1 MVLGR
6 IANSIFGTPEK
17 DKADWQQA
25 NIMHNQFNRGN
36 DLHNKELTSKIMKE
50 LSIMNYRK
58 KLSNDNRKG
67 IHAQNQYFKTS
78 EAVRRVA
85 ATKKAGPT
93 GYGSRTAGRN
103 QDLML
108 LSQLNKAENIVRYT
122 KGEAASGNAA
132 AALTQY
138 QSDMGKANALGGV
151 GVSAKLG
158 VQYKDETVGNV
169 MKLGKLAISVA
180 SGKPP
185 MDLFGQ
191 VYNEETGQSSNA
203 SWWEMMTKQT
213 TA

>member
-6 IANSIFGTPEK
+6 IANQIFGTPER
-17 DKADWQQA
+17 DKAMWQQA
-25 NIMHNQFNRGN
+25 NIRLQQNNKGN
-36 DLHNKELTSKIMKE
+36 DLHNKGTSSKIMKE

-67 IHAQNQYFKTS
+67 IHAQNQYFKTLQ
-78 EAVRRVA
+78 AVRTIG

-122 KGEAASGNAA
+122 KGEGASGNASG
-132 AALTQY
+132 ALTQY
-138 QSDMGKANALGGV
+138 WSDYGKANALGG
-151 GVSAKLG
+151 GIVSAKLG